1 MTVNVSYQRGN
12 GGITLTAAQ
21 IAQLEALRTTQQA
34 KFNAQHDALGLGT
47 PMYQLLLSFISDEQ
61 VATIQRV
68 DEFGI
73 PHDVQVTV
81 QVPKAG
87 VDPVVWRWIDGATKV
102 NSGDGFFA
110 DFIRDYTKI
119 QYGLRGGDA
128 SLAEA
133 LNQTASNLIAFNLVQ
148 DILSNN
154 GNLPGI
160 TGLGAIDA
168 GAAASTVFQGLPGS
182 PNPDYAPWAGTL
194 LFPYLGFDGFFKDLL
209 LNKDQVVANIEG
221 KGSVVVKN
229 IEGTYDLFAAIQAA
243 RSAARS
249 AGISNMLEA
258 IQNLFG
264 PNVPDSDQNDLM
276 TAATQFVRDYYG
288 LDEDSIFDPGRAL
301 VFAGASSQG
310 GETYTV
316 GKLGDDAGLTGG
328 NGSDVIN
335 AGMGNDTIIGSAGTD
350 LIDGGDGT
358 DTMRYEDSYDIDLTL
373 NTDLH
378 GNGPYKYRAEASG
391 PVATDLIYGVE
402 RITLGSGDDTLKIT
416 DKLDA
421 SKLEGLEWIDLG
433 ADGGEE
439 GDTLDLSG
447 MSKGANVTDAG
458 DSAVTLNLDGGSFDV
473 KHAET
478 IKGTKYDDD
487 IAGGDGD
494 NYLYGDAGDDKLDGG
509 KGKDEIKGGDG
520 EDHLLGGDGDDKL
533 YGEAGKD
540 KLEGG
545 AGKDRLEGGDDDDD
559 LDGGE
564 DDDKLYG
571 GDGKDTLKGGAGK
584 DELYGEAGDDTLN
597 GDDGDD
603 KLVGDVGDDTLDG
616 GAGKDN
622 LDGGDGNDQLKGG
635 DGDDTLDGGSGSDQL
650 KGGTGFDSYKAD
662 STDVISDE
670 DGKGTVKLDGTTLV
684 GGTRK
689 KSDPENQYKSLDG
702 QYTYMLNG
710 STLVINGGLT
720 INDYHKGDLGIRLET
735 EDDPPPPPSH
745 DPNNSVVR
753 RDPLALD
760 LDGDGKILTSAMASS
775 NAYFDIDNDGIAEH
789 TGWINPGDGLVVND
803 INGNGSIDGLNE
815 LFGGPGANGFEA
827 LRNAGDDNQDGQ
839 IDAQDAIYQ
848 KLRVWVD
855 TNQDGLSQAG
865 ELHTLQEL
873 GIDAIKLGYDAV
885 NKDSNGNRIIGEG
898 SFVRNGV
905 ESYAAAFDLQFD
917 NRITKD
923 PGSHSINQ
931 TVLQGLLE
939 RGIVLPM
946 LRGFGNAKDLQT
958 VYAQD
963 NQVLARVQSL
973 AQATPATVYAQF
985 EWLMADWS
993 GLSALRS
1000 QAGLGTSTPLSS
1012 TEKLWIL
1019 EVFAGISQ
1027 YRGVIEQDY
1036 TAHRSP
1042 SISNINASYIDE
1054 RFNALSMHF
1063 ADRFLAQGPL
1073 GQAFAGTV
1081 YSLSS
1086 NKLEVTDAAKL
1097 AAGLEAYAKSMTSP
1111 DQALVL
1117 GEVYAQFRADL
1128 GVNEAAL
1135 AAALAGYAN
1144 ASVFRD
1150 LLTGTLSDIGY
1161 GHRDYTGLEGGS
1173 YVVGTG
1179 DGDVLRGRGGNDVL
1193 VGGDGGDTLDGGTG
1207 DDRLQGDAGNDTLTG
1222 GIGQDTLDG
1231 GIGNDTLTGGAGSDT
1246 YRFGTGFGND
1256 LVVNYDAGDAA
1267 GDIDAIVLDAS
1278 IASSSVWIE
1287 RRGDDLLVHAGQSD
1301 VIRVQNH
1308 FNDDDASTYAVDEI
1322 RFADGTIWGR
1332 DFIKA
1337 QVQVANEQSQEIHGY
1352 ATSETLSGG
1361 GGNDTVYGNAGN
1373 DTLNGDAGGD
1383 GLYGGAGNDILI
1395 GGAGDDYLVGGSGN
1409 DTYRYALGDG
1419 SDTIYNDGNGAQ
1431 DADVLEFGAGIL
1443 PGQVAATRQGDSLYL
1458 KIGGES
1464 VGLYGYFNQDASTL
1478 QTVREIRFADGTV
1491 WSVDQVKAMVIT
1503 PNDQAQEIH
1512 GYATDD
1518 VLSAGGGDDRM
1529 YGKAGNDLLQGDA
1542 GNDRIYGEDGNDIL
1556 VGGAGDDFLAG
1567 GAGNDT
1573 YRYNLGDGNDT
1584 IDATGSWGVPNQDVL
1599 EFGTG
1604 IAAAQVAASRQ
1615 SNDLLLKV
1623 GGATLRVSSYF
1634 SQDASSTDTLQLIRF
1649 ADGSSWSPEA
1659 IKAMVIAPSDEA
1671 QEIHGYATDDTL
1683 SAGGGDDQMFGY
1695 AGNDVLHGDDGND
1708 RLNGGDGNDRL
1719 NGGKGNDLLY
1729 GGSGA
1734 DIYEFN
1740 AGDGKDVIDNTGNG
1754 SVPAADVLVF
1764 GTGILPGG
1772 VTLSRQSDNLVLQ
1785 LPGGTD
1791 AVTVNNYFSNDAS
1804 TSNALK
1810 EIRFADGTS
1819 WNVDTVKM
1827 MVLQPSEASQALYG
1841 YESAD
1846 VISAGG
1852 GDDLMFGN
1860 GGNDQLS
1867 GDAGNDSLDGGGGN
1881 DALDGGVGNDS
1892 LNGGTGDDVL
1902 DGGAGNDRLAGGAG
1916 EDIYRFGLGGGS
1928 DVIDNSGNGTGQPTD
1943 TLVFGSGIQAAN
1955 VTATRE
1961 GDDLLLAI
1969 RGSSDTVRV
1978 SSYFASDAG
1987 TERALREV
1995 RFADG
2000 SSWSVAQIKSL
2011 VLQGTADAQTL
2022 LGYAGDDSIAAGG
2035 GNDLVYG
2042 RNGNDTLSGEDG
2054 NDQLFGEAGD
2064 DSLSGGE
2071 GNDNLDGGQ
2080 GNDTLNGG
2088 HGADS
2093 LRGGQG
2099 DDRYVYAAGDGSDSI
2114 VDSDGLNI
2122 LALQGISQGDVIM
2135 RRDGTAL
2142 VLSFAGASSDGLRLE
2157 QYFDAQSGV
2166 ASRGLRI
2173 EIGGNHWELTPALLD
2188 VEVVKGSALADTI
2201 YGNTQAN
2208 RIDALDGNDTVY
2220 AGAGNDT
2227 LSGGAGNDTL
2237 LGEAGNDAIGGGDG
2251 NDLLDGGTG
2260 QDQLAGGAGDDI
2272 YVVDDAG
2279 DTVAEQAN
2287 GGYDIVR
2294 SSVTHTLSAEVER
2307 LELTGSAAIDGTG
2320 NALDNVLMGNG
2331 GDNQLDGGDGNDTLF
2346 GDSGSDTLIGGAG
2359 DDQLDGGY
2367 GNDVLRGGRGDDTY
2381 FVDATDDAIVELAG
2395 EGHDV
2400 VYATSNYTLSDNIE
2414 KLVLSADGWAASG
2427 TGNAGD
2433 NELIGNTLDN
2443 RLDGGVGADT
2453 MTGGLG
2459 NDTYVVDQ
2467 AGDVIV
2473 ELEGEGDDTVES
2485 SISYTL
2491 GATLE
2496 NLVLTGSTDIDGLGN
2511 DQDNLLVGNDGNNRL
2526 EGGLG
2531 ADTLVGGLGD
2541 DYYIEESSADR
2552 VRENADEGVDT
2563 VERRYETNLIL
2574 ADNVD
2579 KLLLADG
2586 IQTGNGNELDNVIT
2600 GNAGA
2605 NKLAGLDG
2613 DDVLYGLDGD
2623 DAMWGGTGTDQLF
2636 GGNGNDYLDGE
2647 EGADRLEG
2655 GAGNDVYIVD
2665 DANDVVVEAAGA
2677 GTDQVQA
2684 TVSAVLAANVENLF
2698 LLGGGAIDG
2707 TGNELDNYIAGNSAD
2722 NKLYGM
2728 GGNDTMVAGTGN
2740 DTLVGGTGDDKYVF
2754 DASSGSDV
2762 VDNTG
2767 GGYDGVFFTD
2777 GVTRNQLSFTRDGND
2792 LLIFVNGG
2800 ATPSVRVTNH
2810 FLGGDAAIDYVQPDG
2825 GFALTTA
2832 EINQIVAGG
2841 STGGQYDQVIDGT
2854 AAGEQLAGSTGKDL
2868 VRGLG
2873 GNDTLFGMGGN
2884 DTLQGGDGDDYLSGG
2899 NGSGTGSGDDRLEG
2913 GAGNDQLNGE
2923 DGNDTLLGGAGD
2935 DKYVY
2940 GGGKDVIDN
2949 TGGGFDGIFFNNGI
2963 TAAQLAF
2970 TRSGDDLVIT
2980 VGGDTGKTIT
2990 VTGHFLGG
2998 DMAIDYVQPASGNM
3012 LDTAAINAL
3021 AGGGNPGGGGS
3032 TPGEPGNDADYTRT
3046 VTGTAAGEQLVGNS
3060 ARDLIKGLGGNDTLF
3075 GMGGDDKLVGGDG
3088 DDYLSGGN
3096 GSFSG
3101 SGNDI
3106 LVGGNGNDT
3115 LVGEDGNDY
3124 LQGGAGDDQ
3133 YVYRAGNG
3141 KDVIDN
3147 AGGGTDWLIFDGVN
3161 RSRLSFHRSGDD
3173 LIVLVDGDSNQQ
3185 VRVQKHFLGGDK
3197 AITYVQPADGNG
3209 IPASAIG
3216 ALLTPL
3222 PSGFTPASI
3231 GIKAASLA
3239 AAGDSAQSWQA
3250 PAALDQ
3256 LVQAMAQFG
3265 GDTGGVGLLPE
3276 GSPDLAQMPAL
3287 VGNPYSP
3294 SRVSALH

>member
-21 IAQLEALRTTQQA
+21 LAQLEALRSTQQG
-34 KFNAQHDALGLGT
+34 KFDANHAALALGT
-47 PMYQLLLSFISDEQ
+47 PMYELLLSFISDEQ
-61 VATIQRV
+61 VTTETRH
-68 DEFGI
+68 DEFGV
-73 PHDVQVTV
+73 PYQVQTVTR
-81 QVPKAG
+81 VPMAG

-102 NSGDGFFA
+102 NSGTGFFA

-128 SLAEA
+128 AQAEA
-133 LNQTASNLIAFNLVQ
+133 LNQTASNLIAFNLVN
-148 DILSNN
+148 DILGHN

-182 PNPDYAPWAGTL
+182 PNPDYSPWAGTL
-194 LFPYLGFDGFFKDLL
+194 LFPYLGFDGFFKDLI

-221 KGSVVVKN
+221 KGTITVKN

-243 RSAARS
+243 RSASIS

-264 PNVPDSDQNDLM
+264 PSVPDTDQNDLM
-276 TAATQFVRDYYG
+276 QAATQFFRDYYG

-301 VFAGASSQG
+301 VFNGAFSEG

-316 GKLGDDAGLTGG
+316 GKLGDDSGIGG
-328 NGSDVIN
+328 GAGSDVIN
-335 AGMGNDTIIGSAGTD
+335 AGKGNDTILGSSGTD
-350 LIDGGDGT
+350 LIDGGEGT
-358 DTMRYEDSYDIDLTL
+358 DTMRYEDSYDIELTL
-373 NTDLH
+373 DTDLH
-378 GNGPYKYRAEASG
+378 GSGPYKYRVEAHG
-391 PVATDLIYGVE
+391 PIATDLIYGVE
-402 RITLGSGDDTLKIT
+402 RVVLGSGDDTLKIT
-416 DKLDA
+416 KPDA

-433 ADGGEE
+433 ADGGDE

-447 MSKGANVTDAG
+447 MDKGANVTDAG
-458 DSAVTLNLDGGSFDV
+458 DSAVTLHLDGGSFDV

-478 IKGTKYDDD
+478 IKGTKYDDE

-494 NYLYGDAGDDKLDGG
+494 NFLYGDAGDDKLDGG
-509 KGKDEIKGGDG
+509 AGKDELKGGEG

-533 YGEAGKD
+533 YGEAGRD

-584 DELYGEAGDDTLN
+584 DELYGEAGDDTIN

-603 KLVGDVGDDTLDG
+603 KLIGDAGDDTLDG

-635 DGDDTLDGGSGSDQL
+635 DGDDTLDGGSGSDRMQ
-650 KGGTGFDSYKAD
+650 GGTGFDSYKAD
-662 STDVISDE
+662 ATDVISDE

-702 QYTYMLNG
+702 QYTYLLNG

-735 EDDPPPPPSH
+735 EDDPPPPPTH

-803 INGNGSIDGLNE
+803 VNGNGSIDGLNE
-815 LFGGPGANGFEA
+815 LFGGPGSNGFEA
-827 LRNAGDDNQDGQ
+827 LRNAGDDNQDGR

-848 KLRVWVD
+848 KLRVWID
-855 TNQDGLSQAG
+855 ANQDGLSQAG

-939 RGIVLPM
+939 RGIALPM

-963 NQVLARVQSL
+963 DQVLARVQSL
-973 AQATPATVYAQF
+973 AQAAPATVYAQF

-993 GLSALRS
+993 GLSALRG
-1000 QAGLGTSTPLSS
+1000 QAGLSKSEPLSS
-1012 TEKLWIL
+1012 AEKLWIL
-1019 EVFAGISQ
+1019 EVFSGISQ

-1036 TAHRSP
+1036 AAHRNP
-1042 SISNINASYIDE
+1042 YISNINAAYIDE

-1086 NKLEVTDAAKL
+1086 NKLEVTDAARL
-1097 AAGLEAYAKSMTSP
+1097 AAGLEAYAKAMTSP
-1111 DQALVL
+1111 DHALVL

-1144 ASVFRD
+1144 ASIFRD

-1161 GHRDYTGLEGGS
+1161 GHRDYTGLDGGS
-1173 YVVGTG
+1173 CVVGTG
-1179 DGDVLRGRGGNDVL
+1179 DNDVLRGRGGNDVL
-1193 VGGDGGDTLDGGTG
+1193 IGGAGDDTLDGGTG
-1207 DDRLQGDAGNDTLTG
+1207 DDRLQGDAGNDNLIG
-1222 GIGQDTLDG
+1222 GS
-1231 GIGNDTLTGGAGSDT
+1231 GNDVLEGGAGNDVLTGGAGSDT
-1246 YRFGTGFGND
+1246 YRFGAGFGSD
-1256 LVVNYDAGDAA
+1256 LIVNYDPADAVGDV
-1267 GDIDAIVLDAS
+1267 DAIVLDAG
-1278 IASSSVWIE
+1278 IAASSVWIE
-1287 RRGDDLLVHAGQSD
+1287 RRGNDLLVHLGQGND
-1301 VIRVQNH
+1301 AIRVQGQ
-1308 FNDDDASTYAVDEI
+1308 FDDADATSYAVDQI
-1322 RFADGTIWGR
+1322 RFADGTVWGR
-1332 DFIKA
+1332 DYIKA
-1337 QVQVANEQSQEIHGY
+1337 QVQVANDSSQEIHGY
-1352 ATSETLSGG
+1352 ATDEALSGG
-1361 GGNDTVYGNAGN
+1361 YGDDAIFGNDGN
-1373 DTLNGDAGGD
+1373 DTLHGDAGND
-1383 GLYGGAGNDILI
+1383 RLYGGEGNDVIVGDGGDDSLE
-1395 GGAGDDYLVGGSGN
+1395 GGAGSDI
-1409 DTYRYALGDG
+1409 YRYALGDG
-1419 SDTIYNDGNGAQ
+1419 SDTIYNDGNRAQ
-1431 DADVLEFGAGIL
+1431 DSDVLEFGEGIL
-1443 PGQVAATRQGDSLYL
+1443 PGQVAAARQGDNLYL
-1458 KIGGES
+1458 NIGADRLN
-1464 VGLYGYFNQDASTL
+1464 LYGYFTQDAGTVR
-1478 QTVREIRFADGTV
+1478 TVREIRFADGKV
-1491 WSVDQVKAMVIT
+1491 WSVEQIKAMVIV
-1503 PNDQAQEIH
+1503 PNDSAQEIH

-1518 VLSAGGGDDRM
+1518 VLSAGGGDDQM
-1529 YGKAGNDLLQGDA
+1529 YGKAGNDTLQGDA

-1556 VGGAGDDFLAG
+1556 IGGAGDDQLFG
-1567 GAGNDT
+1567 GGGNDT
-1573 YRYNLGDGNDT
+1573 YRYALGDGSDT
-1584 IDATGSWGVPNQDVL
+1584 IDSTGSWGASNQDVL
-1599 EFGTG
+1599 EFGAG
-1604 IAAAQVAASRQ
+1604 IEAAQVAASRQ
-1615 SNDLLLKV
+1615 SYDLLLKV
-1623 GGATLRVSSYF
+1623 GTDTLRVRNYF
-1634 SQDASSTDTLQLIRF
+1634 YDDANGSDTLQLIRF
-1649 ADGSSWSPEA
+1649 ADGTSWTPA
-1659 IKAMVIAPSDEA
+1659 AVKAMVIAPSDAA
-1671 QEIHGYATDDTL
+1671 QEIYGYANDDTL
-1683 SAGGGDDQMFGY
+1683 SAGGGDDKMYGY

-1708 RLNGGDGNDRL
+1708 RLDGGDGNDRL
-1719 NGGKGNDLLY
+1719 AGGKGNDWLY

-1740 AGDGKDVIDNTGNG
+1740 AGDGNDVIDNTGNG
-1754 SVPAADVLVF
+1754 NAAAADALVF
-1764 GTGILPGG
+1764 GSGILPAG
-1772 VTLSRQSDNLVLQ
+1772 VTVSRQSDNLVLQ

-1791 AVTVNNYFSNDAS
+1791 SVVVNYYFSNDAG

-1819 WNVDTVKM
+1819 WNVDTVKA
-1827 MVLQPSEASQALYG
+1827 MVLQPTDASQTLYG

-1846 VISAGG
+1846 TIAAGG
-1852 GDDLMFGN
+1852 GDDVVFGN
-1860 GGNDQLS
+1860 GGNDTLN
-1867 GDAGNDSLDGGGGN
+1867 GDAGNDSLNGGN
-1881 DALDGGVGNDS
+1881 
-1892 LNGGTGDDVL
+1892 GDDVL

-1916 EDIYRFGLGGGS
+1916 EDIYRFGLGGGN

-1943 TLVFGSGIQAAN
+1943 TLVFGAGIQAAN
-1955 VTATRE
+1955 VSARRE
-1961 GDDLLLAI
+1961 NDDLLLTV
-1969 RGSSDTVRV
+1969 GTGGDSVRV
-1978 SSYFASDAG
+1978 SAYFATDAS

-2000 SSWSVAQIKSL
+2000 TSWSVAQLKAM
-2011 VLQGTADAQTL
+2011 VLQGTADAQYL
-2022 LGYAGDDSIAAGG
+2022 VGYASDDTIAAGG
-2035 GNDLVYG
+2035 GNDVVYG

-2054 NDQLFGEAGD
+2054 NDQLYGEAGD
-2064 DSLSGGE
+2064 DSLSGGA
-2071 GNDNLDGGQ
+2071 GDDSLDGGQ

-2088 HGADS
+2088 RGTDS
-2093 LRGGQG
+2093 LRGGLG
-2099 DDRYVYAAGDGSDSI
+2099 DDRYVYAAGDGNDVI
-2114 VDSDGLNI
+2114 VDADGLNI
-2122 LALQGISQGDVIM
+2122 LALQGINQGDLIM
-2135 RRDGTAL
+2135 RRDGSAL
-2142 VLSFAGASSDGLRLE
+2142 VIRFANAAGDSLRLE
-2157 QYFDAQSGV
+2157 QYFDAQTGV
-2166 ASRGLRI
+2166 ASRDLRI
-2173 EIGGNHWELTPALLD
+2173 EIGGGTWNLTPALLD
-2188 VEVVKGSALADTI
+2188 VEAVKGSALADVI
-2201 YGNTQAN
+2201 YGNTLAN
-2208 RIDALDGNDTVY
+2208 RIDALDGDDTVY
-2220 AGAGNDT
+2220 AGAGDDT

-2237 LGEAGNDAIGGGDG
+2237 LGEAGNDAIDGGDG
-2251 NDLLDGGTG
+2251 NDLLDGGAG
-2260 QDQLAGGAGDDI
+2260 QDRLAGGAGDDI
-2272 YVVDDAG
+2272 YIVDDAG
-2279 DTVAEQAN
+2279 DTVTEQAN
-2287 GGYDIVR
+2287 GGDDLVR
-2294 SSVTHTLSAEVER
+2294 SSVTHALSANVER
-2307 LELTGSAAIDGTG
+2307 LELTGVAAIDGTG
-2320 NALDNVLMGNG
+2320 NALDNTLTGNG
-2331 GDNQLDGGDGNDTLF
+2331 SDNRLDGGDGNDTLY
-2346 GDSGSDTLIGGAG
+2346 GNGGNDTLIGGAG
-2359 DDQLDGGY
+2359 DDQLDGGW
-2367 GNDVLRGGRGDDTY
+2367 GSDALRGGTGDDTY
-2381 FVDATDDAIVELAG
+2381 FVDATDDVIVELAG

-2400 VYATSNYTLSDNIE
+2400 VYASSSYVLSDNIE
-2414 KLVLSADGWAASG
+2414 KLVLTQEGWAADG

-2433 NELIGNTLDN
+2433 NDLVGNAQDN
-2443 RLDGGVGADT
+2443 RLDGGAGADT

-2473 ELEGEGDDTVES
+2473 ELEDEGNDTVES

-2496 NLVLTGSTDIDGLGN
+2496 NLVLTGSADIDGLGN

-2531 ADTLVGGLGD
+2531 NDTLAGGLGD
-2541 DYYIEESSADR
+2541 DYYIEESSGDR
-2552 VRENADEGVDT
+2552 VRENADEGIDT

-2574 ADNVD
+2574 AANVD
-2579 KLLLADG
+2579 KLLLAAG
-2586 IQTGNGNELDNVIT
+2586 IQTGNGNGLDNVIT

-2623 DAMWGGTGTDQLF
+2623 DAMWGGTGTDQLY

-2655 GAGNDVYIVD
+2655 GAGNDIYIVD
-2665 DANDVVVEAAGA
+2665 DANDVVVEAAGGGA
-2677 GTDQVQA
+2677 DQVQA
-2684 TVSAVLAANVENLF
+2684 TVSATLAANVENLF
-2698 LLGGGAIDG
+2698 LMGTAAIDG
-2707 TGNELDNYIAGNSAD
+2707 TGNELDNYIAGNGAD

-2728 GGNDTMVAGTGN
+2728 GGNDTMVAGAGN

-2767 GGYDGVFFTD
+2767 GGNDGVFFTN
-2777 GVTRNQLSFTRDGND
+2777 GITRDKLSFSRDGND
-2792 LLIFVNGG
+2792 LLIFVSGG
-2800 ATPSVRVTNH
+2800 ATPAVRVTNH

-2825 GFALTTA
+2825 GFSLTTA

-2854 AAGEQLAGSTGKDL
+2854 AAGEQLVGSSGKDL

-2884 DTLQGGDGDDYLSGG
+2884 DTLQGGDGDDYLAGG
-2899 NGSGTGSGDDRLEG
+2899 NGSGSGSGDDRLEG
-2913 GAGNDQLNGE
+2913 GIGNDQLNGE
-2923 DGNDTLLGGAGD
+2923 DGNNTLIGGAGD

-2949 TGGGFDGIFFNNGI
+2949 TGGGFDGVFFNNGI
-2963 TAAQLAF
+2963 TAAQLTF

-2980 VGGDTGKTIT
+2980 VGGDANKTVT

-2998 DMAIDYVQPASGNM
+2998 DAALDYVQPASGSM

-3021 AGGGNPGGGGS
+3021 VGTGGNPGGGTNPGGGGS

-3133 YVYRAGNG
+3133 YVYRAANG

-3185 VRVQKHFLGGDK
+3185 VRVQNHFLGGDK
-3197 AITYVQPADGNG
+3197 AIAYVQPADGNG

-3216 ALLTPL
+3216 ALLKPL
-3222 PSGFTPASI
+3222 PTGFTPAST
-3231 GIKAASLA
+3231 GFKAASLEA
-3239 AAGDSAQSWQA
+3239 TDVAQTWQA

-3265 GDTGGVGLLPE
+3265 GEDGGVGLLPE
-3276 GSPDLAQMPAL
+3276 APLDLSQMPAL
-3287 VGNPYSP
+3287 VSSP
-3294 SRVSALH
+3294 QSLSRHAALG